1 MGTITCKISRYWPKE
16 TIDFLEDNWK
26 LSNKVIGRKTDK
38 NPKAVGDKRRALG
51 LPLRECDVTPLSFFQ
66 KQLIFGFLLGDGSI
80 VKGKEDKNCRFSE
93 AHSIKQKEYLLFKYE
108 KLKPYSGKFIEY
120 PGKYGTECKFSAKAH
135 PIFNSFRKMFYDE
148 NGRKVIK
155 FSTLRQITDPLAL
168 AIWFGDD
175 GSNDV
180 WDCRLATASYS
191 IKEIKRLI
199 KWLIATFGIKGFLHK
214 HGKYWYI
221 SIRQDKFKFSK
232 LIRSY
237 LPKSMHYKLFQKH
250 ES

>member
-1 MGTITCKISRYWPKE
+1 MGTITYKVSRYWPKE
-16 TIDFLEDNWK
+16 AIKSLKNNWK
-26 LSNKVIGRKTDK
+26 LSNRVIGKKINK
-38 NPKAVGDKRRALG
+38 NLKAVGDKRRALG

-66 KQLIFGFLLGDGSI
+66 KQLIFGSLLGDGSI

-120 PGKYGTECKFSAKAH
+120 LGKYGAECKFSAKAH

-148 NGRKVIK
+148 TGRKVIK
-155 FSTLRQITDPLAL
+155 FSTLKQITSPLAL

-175 GSNDV
+175 GSNDT

-191 IKEIKRLI
+191 IEEIKRLI
-199 KWLIATFGIKGFLHK
+199 KWLTVTFGIKSFLHK
-214 HGKYWYI
+214 HGKYWYM
-221 SIRQDKFKFSK
+221 SIRRDKPKFIK
-232 LIRSY
+232 LIKPY
-237 LPKSMHYKLFQKH
+237 LPKVMHYKLSQKT
-250 ES
+250 